1 MSTPTVT
8 PTAPAPADNGI
19 RSWQINGAGVR
30 VQTGIIKG
38 GKKAGTPQF
47 RFIYSVDEPNT
58 LPNWAA
64 LTGLV
69 AQLGV
74 ADKLAAVVQKEILGD
89 LAKEVSARITE
100 KTPEGVL
107 TLNSAKVAETT
118 AKVVDE
124 YLAEKEG
131 AKTLLAEIAE
141 LNDEYRKS
149 ADVILQA
156 SLKGQQIKGNKD
168 LEALANKIAQVTLKI
183 GELQAKLENM
193 KRKKPAA
200 AAPAAV
206 PAAAPA
212 AA

>member
-1 MSTPTVT
+1 MSNPTVT

-30 VQTGIIKG
+30 VQTGVIKG

-74 ADKLAAVVQKEILGD
+74 ADKLAAVVQKEIVND

-107 TLNSAKVAETT
+107 TLNA

-212 AA
+212 A